1 MTTLFADLLRH
12 PGVEEHV
19 QLGTTFGFMAF
30 HAGLEG
36 GTREVA
42 CAAAEASGASLY
54 TVTQPADLV
63 WHVPSHR
70 VVREESDA
78 LAQFLDHV
86 DTVVAVHGYGRP
98 DRPRQLL
105 LGGQDRETASA
116 LAHTLRAHLP
126 DYVVVDDL
134 EAMPKE
140 MRGLHAL
147 NPVNCARKG
156 GVQLELPP
164 SVRGSSPSPRDR
176 GNLCS
181 PDPRLAEALAAFA
194 GAHSISNVPP
204 ARQ

>member
-12 PGVEEHV
+12 PGVEEV
-19 QLGTTFGFMAF
+19 VELGSRFGFMAF
-30 HAGLEG
+30 HGGLEG
-36 GTREVA
+36 GTAEVA
-42 CAAAEASGASLY
+42 MAAAAGSGASLY

-70 VVREESDA
+70 VVRDESPA
-78 LAQFLDHV
+78 LARFLDHA

-105 LGGQDRETASA
+105 LGGQDRDTAAA
-116 LAHTLRAHLP
+116 LAETLRFHLP
-126 DYVVVDDL
+126 DYDVVDDL

-147 NPVNCARKG
+147 NPVNCVRKG

-176 GNLCS
+176 GNPCS
-181 PDPRLAEALAAFA
+181 PDPRLAAALAAFA
-194 GAHSISNVPP
+194 VTHSMSKVPP